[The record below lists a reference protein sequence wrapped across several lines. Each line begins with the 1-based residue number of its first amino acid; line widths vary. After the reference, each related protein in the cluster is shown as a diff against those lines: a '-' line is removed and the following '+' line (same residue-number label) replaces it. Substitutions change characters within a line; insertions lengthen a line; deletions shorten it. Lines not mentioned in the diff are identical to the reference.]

1 MVRNSG
7 STLGKRKRI
16 LQLPRTASGR
26 LVALRQTVPCSAVA
40 SNCLREARGPE
51 ADRAAVLE
59 RPRPLPGQ
67 LREQVAETTLM
78 AYENHRAGHVGLEI
92 RERSLVD
99 EAIDTR
105 PQLSGR

>member
-1 MVRNSG
+1 
-7 STLGKRKRI
+7 
-16 LQLPRTASGR
+16 
-26 LVALRQTVPCSAVA
+26 
-40 SNCLREARGPE
+40 
-51 ADRAAVLE
+51 VLE